1 MRAKLARRYVSEF
14 FGKHTAGGPTADM
27 LYHIDV
33 GNDDLVILCELLELF
48 GVEAPACS
56 VAHDHSVFT
65 IVVNEVKHICAHPL
79 DLKPVDLQYLVWVIV
94 KRRVRQLYYEVLAL
108 LLELQGGHTHNRVV
122 VQEGHHAVC
131 VIDHIAFSV
140 MGSKSHGTVRP
151 F

>member
-33 GNDDLVILCELLELF
+33 GNEDLVILCELLELF

-79 DLKPVDLQYLVWVIV
+79 DLKPVDFQYLVGVIV

-108 LLELQGGHTHNRVV
+108 LFELQGSHAHDRVV

-131 VIDHIAFSV
+131 VINHIAFSV

>member
-33 GNDDLVILCELLELF
+33 GNEDLVILCELLELF

-131 VIDHIAFSV
+131 VINHIAFSV

>member
-1 MRAKLARRYVSEF
+1 MRAKLARRYDSEF
-14 FGKHTAGGPTADM
+14 FGKHTAGGPPADM

-33 GNDDLVILCELLELF
+33 GNEDLVILCELLELF

-56 VAHDHSVFT
+56 VAHDNSVFT
-65 IVVNEVKHICAHPL
+65 IVVNEVKHICTHPL
-79 DLKPVDLQYLVWVIV
+79 DLKPVDLQYLVGVIV
-94 KRRVRQLYYEVLAL
+94 KRRIRQLYYEVLAL
-108 LLELQGGHTHNRVV
+108 LLELQGGHAHDRVV

-140 MGSKSHGTVRP
+140 MGRKSHGTVRP

>member
-33 GNDDLVILCELLELF
+33 GNEDLVILCELLELF

-140 MGSKSHGTVRP
+140 MRSKSHSSVWL

>member
-33 GNDDLVILCELLELF
+33 GNEDLVILCELLELF

-79 DLKPVDLQYLVWVIV
+79 DLKPVDLQYLVGVIV
-94 KRRVRQLYYEVLAL
+94 KRRVRQFYYEVLAL
-108 LLELQGGHTHNRVV
+108 LFELQGSHAHDRVV

-131 VIDHIAFSV
+131 VINHIAFSV